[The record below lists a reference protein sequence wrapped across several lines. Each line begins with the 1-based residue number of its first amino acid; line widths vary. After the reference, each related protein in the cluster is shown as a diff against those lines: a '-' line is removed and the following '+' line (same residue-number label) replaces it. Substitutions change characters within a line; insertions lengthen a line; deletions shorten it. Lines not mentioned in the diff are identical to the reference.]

1 MANLAQV
8 GLLVSIRWAPWSDF
22 CAHAWAHSACRYK
35 CVDTVE
41 GYAGLD
47 VRLQTQQ
54 VLHDLLSGR
63 LPVPFRLRPL
73 VYVHRLVP
81 LSDDPL

>member
-1 MANLAQV
+1 MDA
-8 GLLVSIRWAPWSDF
+8 
-22 CAHAWAHSACRYK
+22 
-35 CVDTVE
+35 VE

-54 VLHDLLSGR
+54 QVLHGLLSGR
-63 LPVPFRLRPL
+63 LPVSFRLRPL

-81 LSDDPL
+81 LSEDPL